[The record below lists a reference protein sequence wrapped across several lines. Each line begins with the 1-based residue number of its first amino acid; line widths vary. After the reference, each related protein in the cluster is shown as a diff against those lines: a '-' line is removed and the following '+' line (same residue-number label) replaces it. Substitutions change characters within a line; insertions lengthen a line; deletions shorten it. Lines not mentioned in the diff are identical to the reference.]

1 MIFDSHAHYD
11 DEAFEKDYPIL
22 IPDLPRKGIGHIC
35 DVGASLESSKKAVL
49 LAETYA
55 HVYAAVGIHPEHVG
69 ALEEGKWDLEEI
81 RLLSRSEKVRAIGE
95 IGLDYHYEE
104 NPSPQVQ
111 EKWFRRQIRLAGE
124 EKLPIIIHS
133 RDAANDTFRIM
144 KEEHAEKVGGVLHC
158 YSYSAEMAREFLKFD
173 FFFGFGGVVTFKN
186 AKKAVQAVA
195 DIPLDHILL
204 ETDCPY
210 MAPEPHRGERN
221 SSAFLP
227 YIVRAIATIKGVTEE
242 EVIRVTEENAFRMFG
257 LTGREDH

>member
-55 HVYAAVGIHPEHVG
+55 HVYAAVGIHPDDAGSLTDELFG
-69 ALEEGKWDLEEI
+69 KIRDALDHPKT
-81 RLLSRSEKVRAIGE
+81 VAVGE